1 MNYPHI
7 LTVDNAGFDVDLVRY
22 DEHTREIAIG
32 TIAKVLE
39 VDEGTIRYAFK
50 SKAPELATL
59 QQFKLRSAQIGR
71 LRFTTMPLEAA
82 GIILQYH
89 ASKGNAKG
97 IAWLNAN
104 WQQNLEREADAFEG
118 IVNTREQY
126 KVELTDNYQQ
136 ILARINRKIEVMNL
150 RQSDGITD
158 EQYQALVAE
167 EEQLKKQM
175 SYTEQDLAHA
185 ERNVVTL
192 ARLVKEAPVSE
203 VREPLQRE
211 LAWHTENRD
220 RLRQV
225 VGQALSWCNN
235 IDTTLL
241 TPWLLNPV

>member
-1 MNYPHI
+1 MPDGSYKYSQSS
-7 LTVDNAGFDVDLVRY
+7 VAK
-22 DEHTREIAIG
+22 AIG
-32 TIAKVLE
+32 KPAMSFSQFLDSKRPEALPYKGLPLSQVS
-39 VDEGTIRYAFK
+39 VEGNNKPINTV
-50 SKAPELATL
+50 PDDLATVYW
-59 QQFKLRSAQIGR
+59 
-71 LRFTTMPLEAA
+71 TYWM
-82 GIILQYH
+82 
-89 ASKGNAKG
+89 SKGDAEA
-97 IAWLNAN
+97 IALMSA
-104 WQQNLEREADAFEG
+104 LAGEALTRRADAAFN
-118 IVNTREQY
+118 NTKTEQEY
-126 KVELTDNYQQ
+126 EQQTEDRYQQ
-136 ILARINRKIEVMNL
+136 VLARINRKIEVMNL

-225 VGQALSWCNN
+225 VGQTAG
-235 IDTTLL
+235 
-241 TPWLLNPV
+241 